1 MAQIVKVIMIVGTII
16 VLITSVREAIRRRA
30 MARLVNLVKTM

>member
-30 MARLVNLVKTM
+30 KARLANLVKTM